1 MKKVEGSESL
11 FFFFFFIFN
20 AFQTDTGGRK
30 VRVTTMERAKNII
43 FFTLHPPLVFSGLKD
58 AKKSDHSFV
67 GYILPRTHN
76 SKQGTS
82 FNVSANYGRKQSLE
96 LQRENWTIKRL
107 FFVPASS
114 WSLGTLENLNCCNP
128 NLTIQFIKANFG
140 MI

>member
-11 FFFFFFIFN
+11 FFFFIFN

-58 AKKSDHSFV
+58 VKKSDHSFV

-96 LQRENWTIKRL
+96 FQRENWTIKRL
-107 FFVPASS
+107 VFVPTSS

>member
-1 MKKVEGSESL
+1 
-11 FFFFFFIFN
+11 
-20 AFQTDTGGRK
+20 
-30 VRVTTMERAKNII
+30 MERAKNII

-107 FFVPASS
+107 FFVPTSS

>member
-11 FFFFFFIFN
+11 FFIFN

-107 FFVPASS
+107 FFVPTSY